1 MSTERRLIRYNS
13 CRVEERPPQPQRQVW
28 RSLSLMERKWGFVQL
43 ARIIDPLE
51 REAMVHKMELYHRIE
66 KGA

>member
-28 RSLSLMERKWGFVQL
+28 RSLSLTGRKWDFVQL
-43 ARIIDPLE
+43 ARITDLRE
-51 REAMVHKMELYHRIE
+51 REAMVHEMELYHRTE